1 MPHPATM
8 TEEPGAPIA
17 PHLRRLLE
25 FTEPAGDDVCLDVAR
40 GQGPMPEALG
50 PQVRH
55 VTAVDALPRRS
66 AGRDGGGRMATVTF
80 GTGPVR
86 IAGDPVPPPGHGA
99 RPGPDP
105 RAQAGAQAPRTQDPR
120 AQAGAQAPRAQDPRA
135 QAPRG
140 RDPRGHDH
148 PHGGDGRG
156 SAVTAH
162 DGDLLRPPRGRAAIL
177 RRGTPDPVR
186 VRADATALPYR
197 DGSFT
202 LVTARFSLFS
212 LGDPNRVLRELLRV
226 CRPGGRLIIADLVRG
241 NLAQPDRDRIER
253 LRDPDHPGTPSI
265 AAITD
270 MITSAGAS
278 IRRLDVFTVERPL
291 EPWLAGARDPRA
303 ADRIRAALLDEVD
316 GGPRTGAK
324 PRVIGG
330 ELWFTQSWAHV
341 AAEPI

>member
-1 MPHPATM
+1 MPHPATIAQ
-8 TEEPGAPIA
+8 EPGAPLA
-17 PHLRRLLE
+17 PHLRRLLD
-25 FTEPAGDDVCLDVAR
+25 FTEPSPDDVCLDVAR
-40 GQGPMPEALG
+40 GRGPMPDALG

-66 AGRDGGGRMATVTF
+66 GRGADGRTDTVTF

-86 IAGDPVPPPGHGA
+86 IASDASMTRATGA
-99 RPGPDP
+99 RTGRGPDTLP
-105 RAQAGAQAPRTQDPR
+105 DGQRMNGAT
-120 AQAGAQAPRAQDPRA
+120 
-135 QAPRG
+135 
-140 RDPRGHDH
+140 RDDIRI
-148 PHGGDGRG
+148 RK
-156 SAVTAH
+156 
-162 DGDLLRPPRGRAAIL
+162 
-177 RRGTPDPVR
+177 RGTPDPVR

-202 LVTARFSLFS
+202 LVTARFSLFT
-212 LGDPNRVLRELLRV
+212 LGNPEHVLRELLRV

-265 AAITD
+265 AAVTEL
-270 MITSAGAS
+270 ITSAGAS

-291 EPWLAGARDPRA
+291 EPWLAGARDPDA
-303 ADRIRAALLDEVD
+303 ADRIRTALLDEVD